1 MGQAKQRGSL
11 EERIAQAQQEILE
24 GEKVTIEEAKRR
36 LELPNSAEFIGYVI
50 HLYDQDEFVGKVEE
64 TALSINRVYVKI
76 PDLAQ
81 IYETAE
87 DAVNEAL
94 NIDKYR
100 LLVCMLFEV
109 NNKHLIHD
117 FRANFDDE

>member
-1 MGQAKQRGSL
+1 LGQAKQRGSL

-94 NIDKYR
+94 KIDKYR

-109 NNKHLIHD
+109 NNKHMIHD
-117 FRANFDDE
+117 VWANFDGE

>member
-87 DAVNEAL
+87 DAVKEAL
-94 NIDKYR
+94 KIDKYR

-109 NNKHLIHD
+109 NNKHMIHD
-117 FRANFDDE
+117 VWANFDDE

>member
-11 EERIAQAQQEILE
+11 EERIAQAQQEMLE
-24 GEKVTIEEAKRR
+24 GERVTIEEAKRR

-94 NIDKYR
+94 KIDKYR

-109 NNKHLIHD
+109 NNKHMIHD
-117 FRANFDDE
+117 VWANFDDE

>member
-11 EERIAQAQQEILE
+11 EERIAHAQQEILE

-94 NIDKYR
+94 KIDKYR

-109 NNKHLIHD
+109 NNKHMIHD
-117 FRANFDDE
+117 VWANFDDK